1 MVDQKVKETYET
13 FKQTQSGLHF
23 DESATAESLYPT
35 TLSREQKLH
44 MMKQC
49 LQLEGFKPFEVLD
62 NFYTQDLIIFG
73 MQNNIPE
80 AVRLG
85 EKVLG
90 ESNQTLP
97 FELAKAVKNYKLSNN
112 AKYQNAIKSTGPI
125 NTASVYR
132 STKDETA
139 TLFNRDDP
147 YWQSL
152 IEKNYRK
159 QDHYKVPSAM
169 AWDHK
174 EHGLVGEIVDLKKM
188 ARNAQEFAKFN

>member
-1 MVDQKVKETYET
+1 
-13 FKQTQSGLHF
+13 
-23 DESATAESLYPT
+23 
-35 TLSREQKLH
+35 
-44 MMKQC
+44 
-49 LQLEGFKPFEVLD
+49 
-62 NFYTQDLIIFG
+62 

-85 EKVLG
+85 ENFLG
-90 ESNQTLP
+90 ESGQTLP

-132 STKDETA
+132 TTKDSSA
-139 TLFNRDDP
+139 ALFNQDDP
-147 YWQSL
+147 YWQNL

-174 EHGLVGEIVDLKKM
+174 EHGIIGEIMDVKKLQ
-188 ARNAQEFAKFN
+188 RNAAEFSKFI